1 MLQAKD
7 VKPGSDYE
15 VFVTNTAGLYRYRLG
30 DIIHVVRIKD
40 TVPVFTYVRRYY
52 DVCSVGSAVLS
63 LNDFEKVIPALEKEA
78 GIDVRDYCIEADQEM
93 NRFHLMIELSPI
105 ETRRPDTGDLDM
117 QLLSQAAERLFC
129 KHFESYAEARNRGEI
144 APVHVSLLEPE
155 TQLLYRDKCAVSQK
169 CSEGQ
174 LKPVRIL
181 DTMEKSK
188 FFHAF
193 IVK

>member
-155 TQLLYRDKCAVSQK
+155 TQFLYRDKCAVSQK